1 MSDAPAMPKRAWTDY
16 ALMALLIGTSA
27 WASLTLSRGPGELA
41 AVWIGNGI
49 LVGWL
54 LSRATA
60 QWPGYVALAFAVE
73 FAARLATAETI
84 AQAAP
89 ISATNV
95 VEVLMVAGGVRRFVP
110 NVGDPKRW
118 ISLGGIATS
127 TTLIA
132 CVTSGLIAA
141 SIIATLHSTSFVVDF
156 ITWFAAHVVG
166 MVIFATSTLVVHREG
181 KGLIAAPGRRW
192 SFVLTMLLLAVVSLA
207 IFLSRYPILFMAYPV
222 LLLGA
227 FRHRFAGVAVGVI
240 LLTLIGSAATALGHG
255 PLWLVDGFGTAGRVA
270 LLQLYIAGG
279 CLMTIPVALA
289 MAERKRLVAG
299 LRESEHRYRLLADY
313 SHDVIVRM
321 RVDGERIYVSP
332 SAQDILGWTPAE
344 MLGTRTSLI
353 HPDDL
358 QRQTQI
364 IAEVIA
370 SHEPVTSTY
379 RVRHKEG
386 HYVWIEA
393 VTRTIPST
401 AGEGFDLIYAG
412 RDVTRR
418 VIAEQALEANRLELR
433 RLALVDTLTGLAN
446 RRQFDERLALALARL
461 QRHGTPTSLMFLDI
475 DHFKRI
481 NDTYGHAAGDEIL
494 RVFAHRL
501 LNCVRNSDLAARLG
515 GDEFVVLIEDA
526 AVPEAAEAVARK
538 LIATMNQDVVI
549 DGTTIRVTTSIG
561 IAYTHVATDAATFMS
576 VADAALYH
584 AKRER
589 NTFHI
594 ESVTAPPPGNVEG
607 GFA

>member
-1 MSDAPAMPKRAWTDY
+1 VRDAPAMPKRAWTDY

-60 QWPGYVALAFAVE
+60 HWPGYIVLAFAVE
-73 FAARLATAETI
+73 FAARLATAETV

-95 VEVLMVAGGVRRFVP
+95 VEVLIVAGVVRRFVP

-118 ISLGGIATS
+118 ISLGGIATTS
-127 TTLIA
+127 TLVA
-132 CVTSGLIAA
+132 CATSGLIAA
-141 SIIATLHSTSFVVDF
+141 SIIAALHQTSFVIDF
-156 ITWFAAHVVG
+156 VTWFAAHVVG

-192 SFVLTMLLLAVVSLA
+192 SFVLTMLLLAVISLA

-240 LLTLIGSAATALGHG
+240 LLTLIGSTATALGYG

-321 RVDGERIYVSP
+321 RVDGKRIYVSP

-344 MLGTRTSLI
+344 MLGMRISLI

-364 IAEVIA
+364 IADAIA

-446 RRQFDERLALALARL
+446 RRQFDERMALALARL
-461 QRHGTPTSLMFLDI
+461 QRHGTPTSLMYLDI

-481 NDTYGHAAGDEIL
+481 NDSYGHAAGDEIL

-501 LNCVRNSDLAARLG
+501 LHCVRNSDLAARLG

-526 AVPEAAEAVARK
+526 AVPQAAEAVARK
-538 LIATMNQDVVI
+538 LIKTMNQDVVV

-561 IAYTHVATDAATFMS
+561 IAYTRVPTDAATFMS

-594 ESVTAPPPGNVEG
+594 ESVTAPPPGSVEN